1 VNGVNRVQWSRPTRA
16 ALAAAILATLLA
28 GCRAPHPGVS
38 NGSVSACYR
47 AIPTARAA
55 AGDKH
60 ATLIGVHRIPVD
72 RVLGNLPAS
81 AQTVVSSDDDSTV
94 CVVSLKGDFGPGQVQ
109 LAPSDEQGR
118 YAVILL
124 TSRHLKLVASA
135 VVSDL
140 PKAFGGRVL

>member
-1 VNGVNRVQWSRPTRA
+1 MRSRRWHRA
-16 ALAAAILATLLA
+16 ALAGFTGATLLT

-55 AGDKH
+55 AHDKT
-60 ATLIGVHRIPVD
+60 AAVIGVHRIPVG
-72 RVLGNLPAS
+72 RVLGRLPAS
-81 AQTVVSSDDDSTV
+81 AKTVVSSDNDSTV
-94 CVVSLKGDFGPGQVQ
+94 CVVSLRGAFGPGQVE

-118 YAVILL
+118 YAVILF
-124 TSRHLKLVASA
+124 TSRHLRLVASA

>member
-1 VNGVNRVQWSRPTRA
+1 MRCRRWSRVAVATLGGA
-16 ALAAAILATLLA
+16 ALLA

-55 AGDKH
+55 VRDTG

-72 RVLGNLPAS
+72 QVLGRLPPS

-94 CVVSLKGDFGPGQVQ
+94 CVVSLKGTFQPGQVQ
-109 LAPSDEQGR
+109 LAPNDEQGR
-118 YAVILL
+118 YAVILV

-135 VVSDL
+135 VVADL

>member
-1 VNGVNRVQWSRPTRA
+1 VVIAAATGA
-16 ALAAAILATLLA
+16 ALLGA
-28 GCRAPHPGVS
+28 CRAPHPGVS

-55 AGDKH
+55 TRDKG

-72 RVLGNLPAS
+72 RVVGKLPPS
-81 AQTVVSSDDDSTV
+81 AQTVMSSDNDHTV
-94 CVVSLKGDFGPGQVQ
+94 CVVSLKGTFGPGQVQ
-109 LAPSDEQGR
+109 LAPSDEQGH
-118 YAVILL
+118 YAVILV
-124 TSRHLKLVASA
+124 TSRRLKLVASA